1 MAMYRRFRAV
11 RRAEFTVISRP
22 FRRSLTLL
30 LGLTFLPAVAQAQT
44 ATITGQVTDAG
55 TNQPLAEAQIF
66 VAGTPR
72 GSRTG
77 ADGRFRIAG
86 VPEGMVQV
94 RAIRLGYGAQS
105 RTLNLAAA
113 QAVTVDFALAASAT
127 TLDEIVVTATGASE
141 LRRESGVT
149 VGRIE
154 TSKVPL
160 AATPTLSNVLNA
172 RSPGLSVTQSGGTT
186 GTSSRIRIRGSNSI
200 NLTNEPLLIVDGVRV
215 NNSSTSFSVGLGGQT
230 ISRFDD
236 INPEEI
242 ESVEVVKGPA
252 AASLYGTA
260 AANGVI
266 VVRTKRGGSGPPRW
280 NAYAETGSVKDYID
294 YPANFRQIGR
304 SPTGARVTSCTIDA
318 QARGACTPYADSLLS
333 FNPIEAVSPFRNGFR
348 NSVGANVGGGTDV
361 ATYFFS
367 AEQDNEQGVYEA
379 SRLKRINLRANVNAR
394 LASRAD
400 LQASVGYFSSRSQ
413 FPFNDNTAFGAIS
426 AGLLGKA
433 FDCSRETFKQQTL
446 CGVDSLSRGYFTANV
461 GPADYF
467 VIQSKQANERFTGG
481 LNANW
486 QLLSWLQAIGQAGMD
501 IVQRHDHQLTP
512 ANRVAF
518 SPTTLEGSR
527 FSNRVYLPTYNTS
540 GSLVATYR
548 VTSSLQSTTSA
559 GGQYTREDFRST
571 SGFGAKILPGTGSL
585 DGTSARFAVDEDN
598 QQVVTLGLYAQQKF
612 GWRDRLFLNAALRG
626 DQGSTFGAE
635 FGKIYY
641 PSISISHVLSEETWF
656 PRFGAL
662 DQFRWRIATGRSG
675 QRPSFR
681 QAETFFS
688 PVSVNVSNIESP
700 AITLGGTGNAILKP
714 EKTDE
719 LEGGFDLTAFGSRLA
734 LEFTAYR
741 KVTDDALIN
750 RRLAPSLGA
759 TLTRVE
765 NLGQV
770 RNSGVEGLLTLVP
783 LSLRREALRWESSIS
798 ASHNKNKLVRLGEGI
813 TPVIFGFSSVQQ
825 FRGGFPAG
833 GFFQR
838 TFTYS
843 DINGDGLIGRVN
855 CPTVAG
861 VANPQVPGGPACEI
875 TLSDSVEYLGT
886 PIAPTQIA
894 FNNTI
899 SLGRIVRV
907 SALLDMRKGVKQF
920 NSTREFRCSQ
930 FLNCADIQDRN
941 TPLDEQATAVA
952 RLMGTAAG
960 YIEDAD
966 FVKLRE
972 VALTLSLPK
981 SLAASLRSEAL
992 SLTFAG
998 RNLKTW
1004 TNYSGFD
1011 PEVNSN
1017 SGANFTTS
1025 DFLAQPPVRAF
1036 TVRLNANF

>member
-1 MAMYRRFRAV
+1 MVPMLAF
-11 RRAEFTVISRP
+11 
-22 FRRSLTLL
+22 
-30 LGLTFLPAVAQAQT
+30 AQASG
-44 ATITGQVTDAG
+44 TITGQVIDRA
-55 TNQPLAEAQIF
+55 TNQPLSEAQILI
-66 VAGTPR
+66 AGTPR

-77 ADGRFRIAG
+77 PDGRFSIAG
-86 VPEGMVQV
+86 IPAGRVQI
-94 RAIRLGYGAQS
+94 RAIRLGYQ
-105 RTLNLAAA
+105 A
-113 QAVTVDFALAASAT
+113 QAQTLDLAGSQTVTASFELVASAT
-127 TLDEIVVTATGASE
+127 TLDEVVVTATGVSE

-200 NLTNEPLLIVDGVRV
+200 NLSNEPLLIVDGVRV
-215 NNSSTSFSVGLGGQT
+215 NSSTTSFSIGLGGQT

-260 AANGVI
+260 AANDVI
-266 VVRTKRGGSGPPRW
+266 VVRTKRGGSGPARW
-280 NAYAETGSVKDYID
+280 NVYAETGRLKDVVD
-294 YPANFRQIGR
+294 YPANYRQIGR
-304 SPTGARVTSCTIDA
+304 TPTGVRDTRCTIDA
-318 QARGACTPYADSLLS
+318 QARGICTPTVDSLLS
-333 FNPIEAVSPFRNGFR
+333 FNPIETVSPFRNGFR
-348 NSVGANVGGGTDV
+348 NSVGANVSGGTDV
-361 ATYFFS
+361 ATYFFG

-379 SRLKRINLRANVNAR
+379 SRLKRINLRANINAR

-433 FDCSRETFKQQTL
+433 FDCSPQTFQQQTL

-467 VIQSKQANERFTGG
+467 VIESRQANERFTGG

-486 QLLSWLQAIGQAGMD
+486 QVLSWLQAIGQAGMD
-501 IVQRHDHQLTP
+501 IVQRHDNQLTP
-512 ANRVAF
+512 ANKVAF
-518 SPTTLEGSR
+518 SPTVLEGSR
-527 FSNRVYLPTYNTS
+527 FSNRLFIPTYNTS
-540 GSLVATYR
+540 GGLVANYQIGP
-548 VTSSLQSTTSA
+548 SLQSTTSA

-571 SGFGAKILPGTGSL
+571 SGFGAKLLPGTGSL

-612 GWRDRLFLNAALRG
+612 GWRDRLFLNAAIRG

-641 PSISISHVLSEETWF
+641 PSLSISHVISEEPWF
-656 PRFGAL
+656 PRFGVL
-662 DQFRWRIATGRSG
+662 DQLRLRIATGRSG

-688 PVSVNVSNIESP
+688 PVSVNVSNVESA

-714 EKTDE
+714 EKTNE
-719 LEGGFDLTAFGSRLA
+719 VEGGFDLTAFGSRVA

-783 LSLRREALRWESSIS
+783 LSREAFRWESSIS
-798 ASHNKNKLVRLGEGI
+798 ASNNKNKLVRLGEGI

-843 DINGDGLIGRVN
+843 DLNADGLISRVN

-861 VANPQVPGGPACEI
+861 VANPQVTGGPACEI
-875 TLSDSVEYLGT
+875 TLSDSVQYLGT

-899 SLGRIVRV
+899 SLGRIVSL

-930 FLNCADIQDRN
+930 FLNCRDIQDRN
-941 TPLDEQATAVA
+941 TPLAEQANAIA

-972 VALTLSLPK
+972 VALTFSLPK
-981 SLAASLRSEAL
+981 SFATSLGSEAL
-992 SLTFAG
+992 SLTIAG

-1004 TNYSGFD
+1004 TSYSGFD

-1025 DFLAQPPVRAF
+1025 DFLAQPPVRTV

>member
-1 MAMYRRFRAV
+1 MIRLLRQLAV
-11 RRAEFTVISRP
+11 TTGALALLPMLALAQESGTISGR
-22 FRRSLTLL
+22 
-30 LGLTFLPAVAQAQT
+30 
-44 ATITGQVTDAG
+44 VTDRA
-55 TNQPLAEAQIF
+55 TNQPLAEAQILI
-66 VAGTPR
+66 AGTPR

-77 ADGRFRIAG
+77 ADGRFSIAG
-86 VPEGMVQV
+86 IPAGRVQV
-94 RAIRLGYGAQS
+94 RAIRLGYEAQS
-105 RTLNLAAA
+105 QTLDLAAA
-113 QAVTVDFALAASAT
+113 QTVTASFDLAASAT
-127 TLDEIVVTATGASE
+127 TLDEVVVTATGASE

-154 TSKVPL
+154 ISKVPL

-200 NLTNEPLLIVDGVRV
+200 NLSNEPLLIVDGIRV
-215 NNSSTSFSVGLGGQT
+215 NSSTTSFSVGLGGQT

-242 ESVEVVKGPA
+242 ESVEVIKGPA

-266 VVRTKRGGSGPPRW
+266 RVSTKRGASGPARW
-280 NAYAETGSVKDYID
+280 NVYAETGSVKDVVD
-294 YPANFRQIGR
+294 YPANYRQIGTG
-304 SPTGARVTSCTIDA
+304 PTGLRVTSCTIDA
-318 QARGACTPYADSLLS
+318 QARGACTPKVDSLLS
-333 FNPIEAVSPFRNGFR
+333 YNPIEAVSPFRNGFR

-379 SRLKRINLRANVNAR
+379 SRLKRINLRANINAR

-433 FDCSRETFKQQTL
+433 FDCSPQTFRQQTL

-467 VIQSKQANERFTGG
+467 VIQSRQANERFTGG

-486 QLLSWLQAIGQAGMD
+486 QVLSWLQAIGQAGMD
-501 IVQRHDHQLTP
+501 IVQRHDNQLTP
-512 ANRVAF
+512 ANKVAF

-527 FSNRVYLPTYNTS
+527 FSNRLYLPTYNTS
-540 GSLVATYR
+540 GSLVANYQIR
-548 VTSSLQSTTSA
+548 PSLQSTTSA

-598 QQVVTLGLYAQQKF
+598 QQVVTLGVYAQQKF
-612 GWRDRLFLNAALRG
+612 SWRDRLFLNASVRG

-641 PSISISHVLSEETWF
+641 PSLSISHVISEEPWF
-656 PRFGAL
+656 PRFSAL

-688 PVSVNVSNIESP
+688 PVSVNVSNVESP

-783 LSLRREALRWESSIS
+783 LSREALRWESSIS
-798 ASHNKNKLVRLGEGI
+798 ASNNKNKLVRLGEGI

-843 DINGDGLIGRVN
+843 DLNGDGLISRVN

-861 VANPQVPGGPACEI
+861 VANPQVTGGPACEI
-875 TLSDSVEYLGT
+875 TLSDSVQYLGT

-899 SLGRIVRV
+899 SLGRIVRL

-930 FLNCADIQDRN
+930 FLNCRDIQDRN
-941 TPLDEQATAVA
+941 SPLDAQANAIA

-960 YIEDAD
+960 YIEKAD

-981 SLAASLRSEAL
+981 SFAASLRSEAL

-1004 TNYSGFD
+1004 TSYSGFD

-1017 SGANFTTS
+1017 SGATFTTS
-1025 DFLAQPPVRAF
+1025 DFLAQPPVRTF
-1036 TVRLNANF
+1036 TVRLNANFR

>member
-1 MAMYRRFRAV
+1 MLA
-11 RRAEFTVISRP
+11 
-22 FRRSLTLL
+22 L
-30 LGLTFLPAVAQAQT
+30 AQESG
-44 ATITGQVTDAG
+44 TITGLVTDRATG
-55 TNQPLAEAQIF
+55 QPLAEAQIL

-86 VPEGMVQV
+86 IPAGRVQV
-94 RAIRLGYGAQS
+94 QAIRLGYAAQS
-105 RTLNLAAA
+105 QTLDLAAA
-113 QAVTVDFALAASAT
+113 QTVTASFDLVASAT
-127 TLDEIVVTATGASE
+127 TLDEVIVTATGASE
-141 LRRESGVT
+141 LRRESGVS

-200 NLTNEPLLIVDGVRV
+200 NLSNEPLLIVDGVRV
-215 NNSSTSFSVGLGGQT
+215 NSSTTSFSIGLGGQT

-242 ESVEVVKGPA
+242 ESVEVIKGPA

-266 VVRTKRGGSGPPRW
+266 RVSTKRGGSGPARW
-280 NAYAETGSVKDYID
+280 NVYAETGTLKDVID
-294 YPANFRQIGR
+294 YPANYRQIGT

-318 QARGACTPYADSLLS
+318 QARGACTPIVDSLLS
-333 FNPIEAVSPFRNGFR
+333 HNPIETVSPFRDGFR
-348 NSVGANVGGGTDV
+348 NSVGLNVGGGTGV
-361 ATYFFS
+361 ATYFFG

-379 SRLKRINLRANVNAR
+379 SRLKRINLRANINAR

-400 LQASVGYFSSRSQ
+400 LQASIGYFSSRSQ

-426 AGLLGKA
+426 AGLIGKA
-433 FDCSRETFKQQTL
+433 FDCSPQTFRQQTL

-481 LNANW
+481 LNANL
-486 QLLSWLQAIGQAGMD
+486 QVLSWLQAIGQAGMD
-501 IVQRHDHQLTP
+501 IVQRHDDQLTP
-512 ANRVAF
+512 ANKVAF

-527 FSNRVYLPTYNTS
+527 FSNRLYIPTYNTS
-540 GSLVATYR
+540 GSLVATYQLR
-548 VTSSLQSTTSA
+548 PSLQSTTSA
-559 GGQYTREDFRST
+559 GSQYTREDFRST

-598 QQVVTLGLYAQQKF
+598 QQVVTLGVYALQKF
-612 GWRDRLFLNAALRG
+612 AWRDRLFLNAGIRG

-641 PSISISHVLSEETWF
+641 PSLSISHVISEEPWF

-688 PVSVNVSNIESP
+688 PVSVNVSNVESP

-714 EKTDE
+714 EKTNE
-719 LEGGFDLTAFGSRLA
+719 LEGGFDLTAFGSRVA
-734 LEFTAYR
+734 LEFTVYR

-783 LSLRREALRWESSIS
+783 LAGQALRWESSIS
-798 ASHNKNKLVRLGEGI
+798 ASNNKNTLVRLGEGI
-813 TPVIFGFSSVQQ
+813 TPVIFGFNSTQQ

-833 GFFQR
+833 GYFQR
-838 TFTYS
+838 TFTWS
-843 DINGDGLIGRVN
+843 DLNGDGIISRVN

-861 VANPQVPGGPACEI
+861 RANPQVTGGPACEI
-875 TLSDSVEYLGT
+875 TLSDSVQYLGT

-899 SLGRIVRV
+899 SLGRIATL
-907 SALLDMRKGVKQF
+907 SALLDMRKGVKQL
-920 NSTREFRCSQ
+920 NYTREFRCSQ
-930 FLNCADIQDRN
+930 FLNCRDIQDRN
-941 TPLDEQATAVA
+941 SPLVDQANAVA
-952 RLMGTAAG
+952 GLMGTDAG

-1017 SGANFTTS
+1017 SGAGFTTA
-1025 DFLAQPPVRAF
+1025 DFLAQPPVRTF